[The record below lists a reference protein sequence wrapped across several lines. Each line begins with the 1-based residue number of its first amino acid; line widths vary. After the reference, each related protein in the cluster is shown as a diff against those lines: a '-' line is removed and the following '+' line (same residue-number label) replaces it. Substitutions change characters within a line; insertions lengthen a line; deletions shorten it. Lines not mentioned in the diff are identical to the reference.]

1 MQRLKEPFGKAGL
14 ILAVVALV
22 FAMLGGAY
30 AATSS
35 KRHHKRGNAG
45 AALAKKYSKVFSKR
59 FSAAFSKRFATA
71 GPAGPQGPKGDN
83 GGNGSSG
90 AKGATGATGPQGPQ
104 GPQGEPG
111 SPWTAGGTLPE
122 EGTLTGAYG
131 VDETV
136 EGLEEFLGYSTVPN
150 GTENIVPVSFGILV
164 EPAPE
169 FVFVPS
175 NPTNG
180 QPGLDAANGCGGVVG
195 GVPRA
200 NPGKFCVYAVSADLF
215 GVGAPASTV
224 EALDPTD
231 SGVPGTSPP
240 TGPGVV
246 SSGALL
252 HLTCDAGESPGCT
265 ARGVWAVTGS

>member
-90 AKGATGATGPQGPQ
+90 PKGDTGATGPQGPQ
-104 GPQGEPG
+104 GDPG
-111 SPWTAGGTLPE
+111 DVWTTGTLPDT
-122 EGTLTGAYG
+122 GTLTGVYG
-131 VDETV
+131 VD
-136 EGLEEFLGYSTVPN
+136 STDTATGGFFGGSSVDD
-150 GTENIVPVSFGILV
+150 GTENYVPVSFTIPV
-164 EPAPE
+164 FPAPTP
-169 FVFVPS
+169 VFVDPNIS
-175 NPTNG
+175 TG
-180 QPGLDAANGCGGVVG
+180 GYGSAAGCPGVVN

-200 NPGKFCVYAVSADLF
+200 NPGKFCIYAYSPL
-215 GVGAPASTV
+215 VGAETVFTYSDV
-224 EALDPTD
+224 EALTLEAEDP
-231 SGVPGTSPP
+231 GMGEFPP
-240 TGPGVV
+240 GPGATP
-246 SSGALL
+246 SGALL
-252 HLTCDAGESPGCT
+252 HLTCDAPVSEACV
-265 ARGVWAVTGS
+265 ARGVWAVTGPSA